1 MLFLMNLSF
10 AYKHFLTLIH
20 ILKNKKDGNNE
31 KKKKENNKEKGGVYV
46 CACVRVAFPL

>member
-1 MLFLMNLSF
+1 MEIM
-10 AYKHFLTLIH
+10 K
-20 ILKNKKDGNNE
+20 